1 MCSELLNAAGIY
13 GHNCKTWV
21 EAVSIHLI
29 YCCLKVLTLV
39 TFIQD
44 KQCGL
49 DMGFR
54 EFCEMDNLS
63 SVMSQIPPMDYDLV
77 FG

>member
-21 EAVSIHLI
+21 EAVSILFI